1 MLAIGTAFGEWT
13 GLEISWRSASAEL
26 YLIVF
31 GSLGAYSAYLHALQH
46 LPISTVSLYAYV
58 NPVIA
63 VVLGTLIANEPFSGR
78 VVVAAVM
85 VLAGVAVVR
94 RAAPPASGARR
105 GHVRCSS

>member
-1 MLAIGTAFGEWT
+1 
-13 GLEISWRSASAEL
+13 
-26 YLIVF
+26 
-31 GSLGAYSAYLHALQH
+31 
-46 LPISTVSLYAYV
+46 
-58 NPVIA
+58 VIA

-105 GHVRCSS
+105 AT